1 MATRK
6 PAGKSGNVRPITDV
20 HPITDPAHELDW
32 SVLVQELAA
41 RPRDSA
47 YHEMCD
53 RFNAGERTR
62 ALAAA
67 IRAPR

>member
-6 PAGKSGNVRPITDV
+6 PAGKSGDARPA
-20 HPITDPAHELDW
+20 DPAHELDW
-32 SVLVQELAA
+32 NVLAQELAA

-47 YHEMCD
+47 YHEICD
-53 RFNAGERTR
+53 RFNAGERSR